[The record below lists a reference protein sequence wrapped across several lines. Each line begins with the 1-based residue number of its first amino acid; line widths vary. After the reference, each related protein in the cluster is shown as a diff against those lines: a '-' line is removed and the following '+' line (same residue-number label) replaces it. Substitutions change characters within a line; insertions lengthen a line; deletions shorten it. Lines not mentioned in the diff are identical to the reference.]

1 MLSKIIL
8 IVLIAAA
15 MLLSYGM
22 YTFWGV
28 KINPRKSI
36 VHFIGYL
43 IANIVTIFA
52 VVFIFAFV
60 VIYFKEFFISK

>member
-1 MLSKIIL
+1 
-8 IVLIAAA
+8 

-36 VHFIGYL
+36 LHFIGYL